1 MNIARQE
8 KEEEELKEAEDEER
22 VGIGTAEQDGIE
34 ERE

>member
-8 KEEEELKEAEDEER
+8 KEEEELKEGEDEER
-22 VGIGTAEQDGIE
+22 AGIGTAEQDGIE